1 MELINSNK
9 NLKEVKTTYCGGHF
23 FTLRYLSK
31 KYSGGKV
38 TFVPYEE
45 ADYIIMIDTVSN
57 DIDEKS
63 SCYLLR
69 PGKDIVSVNR
79 LGVKLS
85 VLREL
90 VK

>member
-23 FTLRYLSK
+23 FTLKYLAN

-38 TFVPYEE
+38 AFVPYEE
-45 ADYIIMIDTVSN
+45 ADYIIMINTVSN